1 MRKEGGERRRSYL
14 IFIAER
20 AYASWPSIF
29 GYIHGTG
36 KDGRPSWI
44 YTTGD
49 CKRGAICKYSM
60 IHWILAYKHPI
71 FIRQAFRHPRD
82 QPPPSPFTPTP
93 SSRYRPL
100 SLLSSPRRDRNLLF
114 LNFCATPRV
123 GTPPLPPPLSF
134 YENFSRTRF
143 DEESFQKNNI
153 DDVTRYWVGKD
164 GCTIS
169 INHERS

>member
-29 GYIHGTG
+29 GYIYGTE